1 MSAADDALE
10 ALPVQD
16 CGDAKKVRFDFEP
29 HYGLSHRSARDVL
42 HEILEDLSSYK
53 HIHNWEYKLIT
64 SPLTALAGV
73 ARSYLNENPPHLDS
87 LLDDAVVDEV
97 LIVGG
102 INRRPS
108 IKQETNAIDTH
119 LFFTKVRGHF

>member
-1 MSAADDALE
+1 MSATDAALE

-16 CGDAKKVRFDFEP
+16 DGDAKKVRFDFEP
-29 HYGLSHRSARDVL
+29 HYGLSRKSARDVL

-53 HIHNWEYKLIT
+53 YIHNWDDKLIT

-73 ARSYLNENPPHLDS
+73 ARSHLNENPPYLDS
-87 LLDDAVVDEV
+87 LLEDAVVDEV
-97 LIVGG
+97 LTVSG

-119 LFFTKVRGHF
+119 LFFTKVGGHF

>member
-1 MSAADDALE
+1 MSAADAAHE

-16 CGDAKKVRFDFEP
+16 GGDAKKVRLDFEP
-29 HYGLSHRSARDVL
+29 HYGLSRKSARDIL

-53 HIHNWEYKLIT
+53 HIHNRDDKLTT
-64 SPLTALAGV
+64 SPLTAIAGV
-73 ARSYLNENPPHLDS
+73 ARSYLKENPLHLDS

-97 LIVGG
+97 LTVGG

-108 IKQETNAIDTH
+108 IKQEANAIDTY
-119 LFFTKVRGHF
+119 LFFTKVGGHF